1 MAVGYFVLADNSVPT
16 NASLARTDLV
26 TLPTLF
32 PMLQGAPPTVV
43 AADTAWMLVATA
55 MVLLM
60 TPALAF
66 FYGGLVRS
74 KNSLN
79 TMMMSFVA
87 LGAVGLVWALV
98 AYSLAFSD
106 GSPVLGSLT
115 NALLAGV
122 GVEAKGTIPHVL
134 FMAYQ
139 GTFAIITAALI
150 SGAVVERMR
159 FGPYILFIVL
169 WSLLVYAP
177 VAHWVWGGGWLMTRG
192 VLDFAGGTVVH
203 INAGISA
210 LVAALVLGGRKDFG
224 RQAILPH
231 NVPFVL
237 LGAGLLWFGWFGF
250 NGGSALAAGELA
262 SLAFTNTFLA
272 PMATLVVWVLLDYFR
287 NGQATAVGG
296 ATGIVVGLVAITP
309 AAGFIGPF
317 SAILLGAIAAVPS
330 YFAIAYRSRTRL
342 DDSLD
347 VFAGHGVGGITGAM
361 LTGVFA
367 AKAWNS
373 AGNDGLLAGNAA
385 QLGVQALGVGVSLLY
400 AGLMTFL
407 ILKGM
412 GLVMALRPDPRSEGV
427 GMDVTQHGEEAYT
440 SGEGSILVL
449 PSDADS
455 VATVAPAIPQPAAR

>member
-1 MAVGYFVLADNSVPT
+1 MLATLLAVQDA
-16 NASLARTDLV
+16 A
-26 TLPTLF
+26 
-32 PMLQGAPPTVV
+32 PTVSG
-43 AADTAWMLVATA
+43 ADTAWMLISTA
-55 MVLLM
+55 LVLLM

-74 KNSLN
+74 KNALN

-87 LGAVGLVWALV
+87 LGAVGLLWALV
-98 AYSLAFSD
+98 AYSLAFD
-106 GSPVLGSLT
+106 AGNAWIGGLT

-159 FGPYILFIVL
+159 FGPYVAFIVL
-169 WSLLVYAP
+169 WTLLVYAP

-210 LVAALVLGGRKDFG
+210 LVAAIVLGGRKDFG

-250 NGGSALAAGELA
+250 NGGSALASGELA

-272 PMATLVVWVLLDYFR
+272 PMATLMVWVLLDYFR
-287 NGQATAVGG
+287 NGHATAVGG

-309 AAGFIGPF
+309 AAGFISPA
-317 SAILLGAIAAVPS
+317 SAIALGALAAFPS
-330 YFAIAYRSRTRL
+330 YFAIALRARTRL

-347 VFAGHGVGGITGAM
+347 VFAGHGVGGITGAL

-367 AKAWNS
+367 SKAFNS
-373 AGNDGLLAGNAA
+373 AGNDGLLAGNAG
-385 QLGVQALGVGVSLLY
+385 QLVTQALGVGVSVVY
-400 AGLMTFL
+400 AAVMTL
-407 ILKGM
+407 VILKGL
-412 GLVMALRPDPRSEGV
+412 GAVVALRSDAKTEGL
-427 GMDVTQHGEEAYT
+427 GMDVSQHGEEAYST
-440 SGEGSILVL
+440 GEGSILVL
-449 PSDADS
+449 PAEAAPTAAPSA
-455 VATVAPAIPQPAAR
+455 VPATAAR

>member
-1 MAVGYFVLADNSVPT
+1 VTIRPSLLALQDAAPAVVP
-16 NASLARTDLV
+16 
-26 TLPTLF
+26 
-32 PMLQGAPPTVV
+32 
-43 AADTAWMLVATA
+43 ADTAWMLVATA
-55 MVLLM
+55 LVLLM

-87 LGAVGLVWALV
+87 LGAVGLTWALG
-98 AYSLAFSD
+98 AYSLAFAE
-106 GSPVLGSLT
+106 GGPLLGGTANLFL
-115 NALLAGV
+115 NGIGV
-122 GVEAKGTIPHVL
+122 GAQGTIPQVL
-134 FMAYQ
+134 FLIYQ

-159 FGPYILFIVL
+159 FGPYVAFIVL
-169 WSLLVYAP
+169 WTLLVYAP
-177 VAHWVWGGGWLMTRG
+177 MAHWVWGGGWLMSRG

-210 LVAALVLGGRKDFG
+210 VVAAAVLGVRKDYG

-250 NGGSALAAGELA
+250 NGGSALAANELA
-262 SLAFTNTFLA
+262 ALAFANTALA

-287 NGQATAVGG
+287 TGRATAVGG
-296 ATGIVVGLVAITP
+296 ATAIVVGLVAITP
-309 AAGFIGPF
+309 AAGFVSPG
-317 SAILLGAIAAVPS
+317 AALLLGGIAALPS
-330 YFAIAYRSRTRL
+330 YFMIVARSRTRL

-347 VFAGHGVGGITGAM
+347 VFAGHGVGGITGAL

-367 AKAWNS
+367 SKVWNS
-373 AGNDGLLAGNAA
+373 AGNDGLLAGNPS
-385 QLGVQALGVGVSLLY
+385 QLMTQALGVGAAILYSAIATFVLLKV
-400 AGLMTFL
+400 L
-407 ILKGM
+407 
-412 GLVMALRPDPRSEGV
+412 GLVTALRAAPKTEGM

-440 SGEGSILVL
+440 SGEGSILVISE
-449 PSDADS
+449 PVSGM
-455 VATVAPAIPQPAAR
+455 APAPLLNPQTAAR